1 MNIYSQ
7 FSALFNR
14 EHLAVAKISADMG
27 GGSWAAKTQGGRDI
41 VLTGSAAVGEG
52 VFYDLNTRKITGQAP
67 NLPVIDIAV

>member
-41 VLTGSAAVGEG
+41 VLTGSAAAARS
-52 VFYDLNTRKITGQAP
+52 TRT
-67 NLPVIDIAV
+67 